1 MKLKRTLIIGI
12 SLIIGAIF
20 GSVCFVCVVIPNN
33 LMGGGLGGLA
43 LLLNRAT
50 GLSIPILLA
59 VLFLPIAIWALFKYG
74 IKQII
79 IASISYIIFTI
90 MMGVVPLILPPLK
103 TDAILA
109 AILSGLLF
117 GIGGGVVL
125 RLGVANGPES
135 LIGMALKEKFNLPI
149 GTFFTILNSIILCAS
164 LIFSDITLVL
174 YSAISIFISGR
185 INNYIIVG
193 FGRYFEMSM
202 ITSQYIELTD
212 FIHKTIK
219 RGVTYVP
226 CLGTFDLKK
235 QMMVKTLV
243 KSDEMVKIKNH
254 LKTID
259 PDSFLYINES
269 AEVIGKGFANL

>member
-1 MKLKRTLIIGI
+1 MKLKRSLMISI
-12 SLIIGAIF
+12 SLIVGAIF
-20 GSVCFVCVVIPNN
+20 GSVSFVCVVIPNN

-59 VLFLPIAIWALFKYG
+59 ILFLPIAIWALFKYG
-74 IKQII
+74 IKHII

-125 RLGVANGPES
+125 RLGIANGPES

-149 GTFFTILNSIILCAS
+149 GTYFTILNSIILCAS

-185 INNYIIVG
+185 INNYIILG

-202 ITSQYIELTD
+202 ITAQYIELTD

-259 PDSFLYINES
+259 PDSFIYINES
-269 AEVIGKGFANL
+269 AEVIGKGFANQ